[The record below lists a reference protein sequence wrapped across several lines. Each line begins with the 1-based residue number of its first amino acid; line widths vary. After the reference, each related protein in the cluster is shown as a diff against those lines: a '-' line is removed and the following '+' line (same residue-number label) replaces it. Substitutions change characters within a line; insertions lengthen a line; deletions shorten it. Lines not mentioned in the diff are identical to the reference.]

1 MSKFRR
7 FQMWAAM
14 VLIVLLM
21 GLSVFSAF
29 YGTQRSQDFFN
40 SLPLTVYWSL
50 FGVVLI
56 VAIASFRRLLR
67 VPALLLTHLGCVFL
81 LAGGMWGSP
90 GGHDLQK
97 KFFGS
102 EKVPFG
108 HMVIYETESVNAIV
122 DLDRDGKIL
131 AELPFSVYLDDFR
144 MEYYSEPSYLDI
156 ESDDARWRLAAEVG
170 AGRAA
175 GQIRIEIVRVFRNFK
190 IGIADGERTVTD
202 SDGPGSNP
210 AVEIIVTTPD
220 GSQQS
225 KYIFEA
231 FPDTT
236 YSENGLRFSYASGRG
251 GAVRDYYSDLVVYE
265 GDKEV
270 ARKSIEVNHPLYY
283 GGYHFYQNSYDP
295 EYGAYTVLTVYSD
308 SGLWLVY
315 AAYVMIT
322 LAVMWQFWIRHIIR
336 HFRRQPDGD

>member
-97 KFFGS
+97 KHFGS

-108 HMVIYETESVNAIV
+108 HMVIYETQSVNAIV
-122 DLDRDGKIL
+122 DLDQDGKIL

-190 IGIADGERTVTD
+190 IG
-202 SDGPGSNP
+202 
-210 AVEIIVTTPD
+210 
-220 GSQQS
+220 
-225 KYIFEA
+225 
-231 FPDTT
+231 
-236 YSENGLRFSYASGRG
+236 L
-251 GAVRDYYSDLVVYE
+251 VRDDHRFRISAFRAKFTCINCICPVFHPFFWSQS
-265 GDKEV
+265 
-270 ARKSIEVNHPLYY
+270 SI
-283 GGYHFYQNSYDP
+283 S
-295 EYGAYTVLTVYSD
+295 
-308 SGLWLVY
+308 
-315 AAYVMIT
+315 
-322 LAVMWQFWIRHIIR
+322 
-336 HFRRQPDGD
+336 

>member
-29 YGTQRSQDFFN
+29 YGTERSQEFFN

-50 FGVVLI
+50 FGINLI

-90 GGHDLQK
+90 GGHDLRK
-97 KFFGS
+97 RLFDS
-102 EKVPFG
+102 DKVPFG
-108 HMVIYETESVNAIV
+108 YMMIYEKTSADSIV
-122 DLDRDGKIL
+122 EEDDTVLV
-131 AELPFSVYLDDFR
+131 ELPFSIYLDDFR

-156 ESDDARWRLAAEVG
+156 DSSDSRWQLAAEVG
-170 AGRAA
+170 AQIAVGRT
-175 GQIRIEIVRVFRNFK
+175 GVEIVRVFRNFK
-190 IGIADGERTVTD
+190 IGIADGERTVSD
-202 SDGPGSNP
+202 SDGPGSNA
-210 AVEIIVTTPD
+210 AVEIIVTAPD
-220 GSQQS
+220 GSKQS

-231 FPDTT
+231 FPDETF
-236 YSENGLRFSYASGRG
+236 SENGLKFKYASGQS

-265 GDKEV
+265 GNKEV
-270 ARKSIEVNHPLYY
+270 ARKTIEVNHPLYY
-283 GGYHFYQNSYDP
+283 GGYHFYQSSYDP

-315 AAYVMIT
+315 AAYMMIT
-322 LAVMWQFWIRHIIR
+322 LAVMWQLWIRHIIR
-336 HFRRQPDGD
+336 HFRRQPDGN